1 MFKQFLTALLFETL
15 SYLGKHPD
23 FFNESKE
30 KKTAHL
36 EALRIPSAFKNYLV
50 GVESKD
56 FLSDLALTVQ
66 YMNGVDLKS
75 LKVSKSDFFKA
86 MAEFLTVNLAAKM
99 DELTVDFYMKPVKK
113 QVEELDEK
121 VKSDSHVAR
130 ALKDILLN
138 NSVQELSTIID
149 EFTRTVSGAKFI
161 VLQSPRE
168 IEAELKKEIRKKL
181 WEEYPYSFP
190 IFQIN
195 RSLIG
200 GLRVFIDGK
209 TVDNSW
215 FSRIVRITSMAS

>member
-15 SYLGKHPD
+15 NYIGKHPD

-30 KKTAHL
+30 KKTTHL
-36 EALRIPSAFKNYLV
+36 EHLRIPSAFKNYLV
-50 GVESKD
+50 NVESKD
-56 FLSDLALTVQ
+56 FLQDLSMAVQ
-66 YMNGVDLKS
+66 YMNGADIKS
-75 LKVSKSDFFKA
+75 LKVNKSDFFKA

-99 DELTVDFYMKPVKK
+99 DELTVDFYMKSVKK
-113 QVEELDEK
+113 QAEELEDK
-121 VKSDSHVAR
+121 IKSDSHVAK

-138 NSVQELSTIID
+138 NSTQELSSVID
-149 EFTRTVSGAKFI
+149 EFARTVAGAKFI

-168 IEAELKKEIRKKL
+168 IDTELKKQIRKKIG
-181 WEEYPYSFP
+181 EEYPYSFP

>member
-15 SYLGKHPD
+15 NYVGKHPD
-23 FFNESKE
+23 FFKESKE
-30 KKTAHL
+30 KKISHL
-36 EALRIPSAFKNYLV
+36 ENLRIPSAFKNYLINV
-50 GVESKD
+50 DSKD
-56 FLSDLALTVQ
+56 FLQDLALAVQ
-66 YMNGVDLKS
+66 FMNGADIKS
-75 LKVSKSDFFKA
+75 LKTNKSDFFKA

-99 DELTVDFYMKPVKK
+99 DELTVDFYMKPVNK
-113 QVEELDEK
+113 QAEELEEK
-121 VKSDSHVAR
+121 IKSDSHVAK

-138 NSVQELSTIID
+138 NSNQELSTVID
-149 EFTRTVSGAKFI
+149 EFTRTVTGAKFI

-168 IEAELKKEIRKKL
+168 IDPELKKEIRKKL
-181 WEEYPYSFP
+181 WEENPYSFS

-215 FSRIVRITSMAS
+215 FSRIVLITSMAS